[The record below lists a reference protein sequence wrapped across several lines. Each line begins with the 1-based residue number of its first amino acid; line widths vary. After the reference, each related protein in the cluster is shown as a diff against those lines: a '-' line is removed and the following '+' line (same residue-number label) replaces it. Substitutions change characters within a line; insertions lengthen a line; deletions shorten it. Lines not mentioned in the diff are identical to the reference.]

1 MFICINKYKRFSELI
16 LLSIWFSLGDLERVR
31 QQLADSETE
40 KQAMKQRIEQ
50 LQRNQQ
56 DLEQKVTS
64 MQITVS
70 IHFSSS

>member
-1 MFICINKYKRFSELI
+1 
-16 LLSIWFSLGDLERVR
+16 LERVR

-56 DLEQKVTS
+56 DLEQKVTT

-70 IHFSSS
+70 VYLYNRG

>member
-1 MFICINKYKRFSELI
+1 VNLLVFFVAQIRSYTRF
-16 LLSIWFSLGDLERVR
+16 FLGDLERVR

-56 DLEQKVTS
+56 DLEQKVTT
-64 MQITVS
+64 MQIAVS
-70 IHFSSS
+70 VYLYNRGW